1 MPSFCAVLNCN
12 DRYGHSDNISF
23 HKFPLKR
30 KDLLEQWESFIQKQR
45 GPDWRASRWSSLCSR
60 HFREDDF
67 RSLNERKTLKKT
79 AVPSILEEVN
89 HHAENNNN
97 KPEATY
103 SCGRENE
110 SEKDKE
116 FKEILAIR
124 EQLED
129 VGGNTN
135 NVAKTNCRL
144 CGVTS
149 IPVVTFASNYE
160 LYGMLQK
167 CFPTLNIQQDDVF
180 PKVLCSSCYKNLQH
194 FCEFVDVVW
203 AAQTELQKKYKPK
216 AAERPPLKIKQEP
229 LAVRVKQEVAEVG
242 YDQQQQHEMGANDDY
257 DVMADGQHDDGE
269 GGGEAVDQKYEFCD
283 FPINDC
289 DIMEIINL
297 DDPFINIPDDDNN
310 TIVNESCEE
319 EQKREPPSSHMP
331 TAHEL
336 LQVHLL
342 MDEHNYAYV
351 DTDDF
356 KEEQQVYKTE
366 KYDGDER
373 SFLEQT
379 NITKESEERENHNFY
394 KDPGQN
400 YIQEQ
405 TFADTHS
412 FENRALKPIVTSV
425 SAIQQPTN
433 NNNKGNGIVVLNES
447 IVKSG
452 AGGCQLHSCMVCHLK
467 FFSVENLKE
476 HYTQTHGTPM
486 VPPMVTVP
494 TSNILVERNSTESKY
509 NMKTEV
515 IENVEIS
522 SAKDVFETPPEN
534 LEQQTKEHCESN
546 ENQKDPSN
554 EEEHP
559 HINDNPKT
567 NFMMRQRN
575 IKRDKITQISSR
587 RTNYRRRNIV
597 KKNPHKI
604 SLNIMA
610 NQYQQLRKLYQTLQK
625 KCLNLEQNVEQLQL
639 QPITKTNRSLKDKR
653 KSKMG
658 NATSPH
664 KQLTANAV
672 ESKIFACP
680 VCSKIFPNSNSLR
693 QHSITHTEERKHIC
707 SLCQRCFKRRNGL
720 LQHLKGF
727 HLQVKPF
734 TCEVCKHSYALKCD
748 MLRCKHSALKSA
760 SVVLN
765 KCP

>member
-1 MPSFCAVLNCN
+1 MPSFCAVVNCN
-12 DRYGHSDNISF
+12 DRYGHSENISF

-67 RSLNERKTLKKT
+67 RSFNERKTLKKT
-79 AVPSILEEVN
+79 AVPSVLDVGNYVES
-89 HHAENNNN
+89 HSRN
-97 KPEATY
+97 KPIY
-103 SCGRENE
+103 DGNVLKDKE
-110 SEKDKE
+110 SQKDKE
-116 FKEILAIR
+116 FKEIMAIR

-129 VGGNTN
+129 VEAAASSNI
-135 NVAKTNCRL
+135 AKTNCRL
-144 CGVTS
+144 CGVS
-149 IPVVTFASNYE
+149 SVPVVTFASNYE

-167 CFPTLNIQQDDVF
+167 CFPTLNIQQDDAF
-180 PKVLCSSCYKNLQH
+180 PKVLCSACYKNLQH
-194 FCEFVDVVW
+194 FCEFVDIVW
-203 AAQTELQKKYKPK
+203 AAQTELQKKYKLK
-216 AAERPPLKIKQEP
+216 AVEKPPLKIKQEP

-242 YDQQQQHEMGANDDY
+242 YDQQQQELGANDEY
-257 DVMADGQHDDGE
+257 DVMADGQHDE
-269 GGGEAVDQKYEFCD
+269 TEGGEAVDQKYEFCD

-310 TIVNESCEE
+310 TIVNESEE
-319 EQKREPPSSHMP
+319 SPKRVNEQRSNHML

-366 KYDGDER
+366 KSDGDER
-373 SFLEQT
+373 TFTEHPNLSDD
-379 NITKESEERENHNFY
+379 NIVRQNENLC
-394 KDPGQN
+394 KDPAYN
-400 YIQEQ
+400 YISDPSYSE
-405 TFADTHS
+405 TNS

-425 SAIQQPTN
+425 SAIQQPTS
-433 NNNKGNGIVVLNES
+433 KGNGIVVLNES

-452 AGGCQLHSCMVCHLK
+452 AGGCQLHACMVCHLK

-486 VPPMVTVP
+486 VTVP
-494 TSNILVERNSTESKY
+494 TSNILVERNSTESKCH
-509 NMKTEV
+509 MKTEV
-515 IENVEIS
+515 IENLELS
-522 SAKDVFETPPEN
+522 SAKEVYERPAEN
-534 LEQQTKEHCESN
+534 LEKLAKDIVAETN
-546 ENQKDPSN
+546 ENPKGNTN
-554 EEEHP
+554 EEENTKMLKNSFK
-559 HINDNPKT
+559 IRRRDVRGDNVTQMKQ
-567 NFMMRQRN
+567 RQ
-575 IKRDKITQISSR
+575 
-587 RTNYRRRNIV
+587 TNYRRRNIV

-604 SLNIMA
+604 SLNTMA

-639 QPITKTNRSLKDKR
+639 QPTKKYSRTIKDRR
-653 KSKMG
+653 KPKI
-658 NATSPH
+658 A
-664 KQLTANAV
+664 ANSDAST
-672 ESKIFACP
+672 ENKNFTCP
-680 VCSKIFPNSNSLR
+680 VCSKFFPNANSLR

-734 TCEVCKHSYALKCD
+734 TCQVCKHSYALKCD
-748 MLRCKHSALKSA
+748 MLRCKHSALKA
-760 SVVLN
+760 SVVFN
-765 KCP
+765 KCS